1 MMKIKQPSRILCA
14 LSAVALC
21 VACVSAPGSAVSYH
35 GGEHGKV
42 ILNGW
47 EYSFTTRVE
56 RNLMTGEYQSVCT
69 SEAAVVRV
77 HHNLYVRWF
86 TRYRGV
92 LTTFGGLRSTGQ
104 PMYGTS
110 RSDPVS
116 CPQGTSPMVKYA
128 MVNTSIT
135 MWGDIAVT
143 SHITLRSNRPLI
155 TLF

>member
-1 MMKIKQPSRILCA
+1 MKIKQPSRILCA

-21 VACVSAPGSAVSYH
+21 VACVSAPGLAVSYH

-69 SEAAVVRV
+69 SDAAVVRV
-77 HHNLYVRWF
+77 HHNLYGQW
-86 TRYRGV
+86 
-92 LTTFGGLRSTGQ
+92 LTTTRGIVTAFGGSRTTGQ

-110 RSDPVS
+110 RSNFLVCPVGI
-116 CPQGTSPMVKYA
+116 PQMVRFTRIDA
-128 MVNTSIT
+128 RIT
-135 MWGDIAVT
+135 MYGDNAVT
-143 SHITLRSNRPLI
+143 STIFLKSDTSSAARY
-155 TLF
+155 

>member
-1 MMKIKQPSRILCA
+1 MKIKQPSRILCA

-21 VACVSAPGSAVSYH
+21 VACVSAPGLAVSYH

-69 SEAAVVRV
+69 SDAAVVRV
-77 HHNLYVRWF
+77 HHNLYGQW
-86 TRYRGV
+86 
-92 LTTFGGLRSTGQ
+92 LTTTRGIVTAFGGSRTTGQ

-110 RSDPVS
+110 RSNFLVCPVGI
-116 CPQGTSPMVKYA
+116 PQMVRFTRIDA
-128 MVNTSIT
+128 RIT
-135 MWGDIAVT
+135 MYGDVAVT
-143 SHITLRSNRPLI
+143 SSIFLKSDTSSAARY
-155 TLF
+155 